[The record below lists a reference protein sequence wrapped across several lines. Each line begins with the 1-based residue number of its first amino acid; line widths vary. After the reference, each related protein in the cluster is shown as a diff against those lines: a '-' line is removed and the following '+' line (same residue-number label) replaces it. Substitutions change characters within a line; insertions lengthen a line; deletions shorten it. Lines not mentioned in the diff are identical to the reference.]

1 MTLPCAPARRLR
13 RLPVALLALV
23 LAPAPALSR
32 PLLADPIAPDALANG
47 GAWRVDDYGG
57 STRSKVARWVAE
69 LPEGHHV
76 VIGLDNLPGGAVSGT
91 YRNLALA
98 RFDAQGEPVPW
109 LAPPLLL
116 PVDANHVVVDLGA
129 DTPGL
134 DVRAVAVGTNRLYVL
149 IDRLFQGTR
158 QPHLFAFAFHGPLAY
173 EQPLSTGHHGSGL
186 SFVRLSGGDRLYV
199 FTSHAPDGVRW
210 SPHVRHFQVPAAG
223 DPQPVDEWWVRPAA
237 CQLGQSCRIH
247 GVTTNVHG
255 ALTGLP
261 PRIYLVGS
269 HAMASDP
276 GNEDFLVMRLDANAQ
291 PDPGFGIHSTLVH
304 GFDRPGSARADVALR
319 AVVRPR
325 FLAGGQVREHLYVT
339 GRFDQSCRPG
349 TAVLALDDTGA
360 PLSGFGVAGALL
372 FGGSAA
378 SASFCA
384 GFNPSLTLVPMPLLD
399 DNRLLLVGYRQCQGC
414 PTVAALPSIDLARGQ
429 LAWQRDLPYPL
440 AGSPERPTN
449 LMGASRLAAGRYL
462 LAGTTRF
469 PDDAWVSPLLRGRYQ
484 YATLQVRADRLHGD
498 GFD

>member
-1 MTLPCAPARRLR
+1 MTLPSAPARRTWH
-13 RLPVALLALV
+13 LPVALLALV

-76 VIGLDNLPGGAVSGT
+76 VVGLDNLPGGAVSGT
-91 YRNLALA
+91 YRNLVLA

-109 LAPPLLL
+109 LAPPVLL
-116 PVDANHVVVDLGA
+116 PVDANHVVLDLGA

-134 DVRAVAVGTNRLYVL
+134 DVRGVAVGPNRLYVL
-149 IDRLFQGTR
+149 IDRVFQTTR
-158 QPHLFAFAFHGPLAY
+158 RPYLFAFAFHGPLAY
-173 EQPLSTGHHGSGL
+173 DQALSTGHHGSGL
-186 SFVRLSGGDRLYV
+186 AFLRTSGGDRLYV
-199 FTSHAPDGVRW
+199 FSSYASDGVRW
-210 SPHVRHFQVPAAG
+210 RPHVRYFQIPAAG
-223 DPQPVDEWWVRPAA
+223 EPQPTDEWWILPPA
-237 CQLGQSCRIH
+237 CQAGQSCRIH
-247 GVTTNVHG
+247 GVTANVHG

-269 HAMASDP
+269 HAIASDP
-276 GNEDFLVMRLDANAQ
+276 GNEDFLVMRLDANGQ
-291 PDPGFGIHSTLVH
+291 PDPGFGIQAVMVQ

-319 AVVRPR
+319 AVVRPYFR
-325 FLAGGQVREHLYVT
+325 PGGQGREHLYVT
-339 GRFDQSCRPG
+339 GRVDQSCRLG

-360 PLSGFGVAGALL
+360 PLSGFGVVGALL

-378 SASFCA
+378 SGSFCS

-399 DNRLLLVGYRQCQGC
+399 GNRLLLVGYRQCQGC
-414 PTVAALPSIDLARGQ
+414 PTVAALASVDLARGQ

-449 LMGASRLAAGRYL
+449 LMGASRLAADRYL
-462 LAGTTRF
+462 LAGTTRY
-469 PDDAWVSPLLRGRYQ
+469 PDDASVAPLLRGRYQ
-484 YATLQVRADRLHGD
+484 FATLQVRADRLHGD